1 MPLKPLQIPKG
12 VYRNGTDYMQQ
23 GRWRDA
29 NLVRWH
35 EDALRP
41 IGGWRERG
49 SVDFSGTVRG
59 MLSWEDN
66 SGNRYVAAGMHDTL
80 KVMTSGNTIYDITPA
95 TFTTGRVDAGTNA
108 GFGGGTYGNEY
119 YGTPRS
125 DSGVLLKATTWS
137 LDTFGEYLLACSSD
151 DGKILEWQ
159 LGSGSDA
166 AALSNAPTSNTAM
179 MVTEERFVFALGA
192 GGNPRKVQWCDR
204 EDNTTWTPAATNEAG
219 DIELQSSGT
228 ILAGIR
234 TRGQSLILTD
244 QDAHTATYQGPPFVY
259 GFERV
264 GTSCGLIAAKAVA
277 SVDTGAI
284 WMGRRSFFLY
294 SGGSVQEIPCEV
306 GDYVFSD
313 MNTDQRSKIAA
324 VPNAQWNEIWW
335 FYPSSGSTECDRY
348 VAYDYVE
355 NIWSIGELDRTS
367 GVDRGVF
374 RDPFWVDAD
383 GELYEHEIG
392 YNYGSATPYAETG
405 PISIGAGDNVMRVTS
420 LIPDEKTQ
428 GDVSA
433 KFKTRF
439 YPNAAETEHGPFTM
453 SNPTDVRFTG
463 RQIRMRVEGNANA
476 DWRVGVMR
484 IDARAGGK
492 R

>member
-1 MPLKPLQIPKG
+1 MPLIPLQIPKG
-12 VYRNGTDYMQQ
+12 QYRNGTEYMAQ

-29 NLVRWH
+29 NLIRWH

-41 IGGWRERG
+41 IGGWQQRG
-49 SVDFSGTVRG
+49 TVDLNKTVRG
-59 MLSWEDN
+59 MLAWEDN
-66 SGNRYVAAGMHDTL
+66 SGNRYVAFGAHDSLTA
-80 KVMTSGNTIYDITPA
+80 MTAGNTTYDITP
-95 TFTTGRVDAGTNA
+95 TSFTTGRVTATALTGY
-108 GFGGGTYGNEY
+108 GGGLYGYET

-125 DSGVLLKATTWS
+125 DSGVLQRATTWS
-137 LDTFGEYLLACSSD
+137 LDNWGEYLLACSSD
-151 DGKILEWQ
+151 DGKIVEWQ
-159 LGSGSDA
+159 LNGATPA
-166 AALSNAPTSNTAM
+166 AALANAPVDNTAM

-192 GGNPRKVQWCDR
+192 GGNPRKVQFSDR
-204 EDNTTWTPAATNEAG
+204 EDNTVWTPAATNEAG
-219 DIELQSSGT
+219 DIELQTNGK
-228 ILAGIR
+228 ILAGLR
-234 TRGQSLILTD
+234 TRGQALILTD
-244 QDAHTATYQGPPFVY
+244 QDAHTATYSGPPFVY

-264 GTSCGLIAAKAVA
+264 GTSCGLIAPLAAA
-277 SVDTGAI
+277 SVDAGAI

-294 SGGSVQEIPCEV
+294 SGGQVQEIPCDV

-335 FYPSSGSTECDRY
+335 FYPSGGATECDRY

-355 NIWSIGELDRTS
+355 NIWMTGELDRTS

-374 RDPFWVDAD
+374 REPMWIQSD

-392 YNYGSATPYAETG
+392 YTYGSATPYAETG

-463 RQIRMRVEGNANA
+463 RQVRMRVEGNANA

>member
-1 MPLKPLQIPKG
+1 MPLIPLQIPKG

-49 SVDFSGTVRG
+49 TVDFSGTVRG
-59 MLSWEDN
+59 MIAWEDN

-80 KVMTSGNTIYDITPA
+80 KVMTSSNTIYDVTPA
-95 TFTTGRVDAGTNA
+95 TFTDGRVDADFNN
-108 GFGGGTYGNEY
+108 GFGGGTYGNDY
-119 YGTPRS
+119 YGTPRP
-125 DSGVLLKATTWS
+125 DSGVLQRATTWS
-137 LDTFGEYLLACSSD
+137 LDTFGEYLLACSTD

-204 EDNTTWTPAATNEAG
+204 EDNTAWTPAATNEAG
-219 DIELQSSGT
+219 DIELQTSGT
-228 ILAGIR
+228 IMAGIR

-313 MNTDQRSKIAA
+313 MNTDQRSKIVA
-324 VPNAQWNEIWW
+324 VPNSQWNEIWW

-374 RDPFWVDAD
+374 RDPLWVDAD

-392 YNYGSATPYAETG
+392 YNYGSSTPFAETG
-405 PISIGAGDNVMRVTS
+405 PISIGAGDRTMRVTS

-428 GDVSA
+428 GDVTA

-439 YPNAAETEHGPFTM
+439 YPNAAESEHGPFTM

-463 RQIRMRVEGNANA
+463 RQIRMRVEGSAA
-476 DWRVGVMR
+476 DDWRVGVMR
-484 IDARAGGK
+484 IEAKAGSK

>member
-1 MPLKPLQIPKG
+1 MPLIPLQIPKG
-12 VYRNGTDYMQQ
+12 QYRNGTDYMSQ

-35 EDALRP
+35 EDSLRP
-41 IGGWRERG
+41 IGGWQQR
-49 SVDFSGTVRG
+49 STVDLDGTVRG
-59 MLSWEDN
+59 MIAWEDN
-66 SGNRYVAAGMHDTL
+66 SGNRYVAFGLHDSL
-80 KVMTSGNTIYDITPA
+80 IAMTSGNTIYDITPA
-95 TFTTGRVDAGTNA
+95 TFTTGRVDASAIT
-108 GFGGGTYGNEY
+108 GFGGGLYGEETYGV
-119 YGTPRS
+119 PRS
-125 DSGVLLKATTWS
+125 DTGVLQKATTWS
-137 LDTFGEYLLACSSD
+137 LDNWGEYLLACSSD
-151 DGKILEWQ
+151 DGKIVEWQ

-166 AALSNAPTSNTAM
+166 AALSGAPTNNTAM

-192 GGNPRKVQWCDR
+192 GGNPRKVQFSDR

-219 DIELQSSGT
+219 DIELQTNGT

-234 TRGQSLILTD
+234 TRGQALILTD
-244 QDAHTATYQGPPFVY
+244 QDAHSATYSGPPFVY

-264 GTSCGLIAAKAVA
+264 GTSCGLIGPLAVA
-277 SVDTGAI
+277 SVDAGAI

-294 SGGSVQEIPCEV
+294 SGGQVQEIPCEV

-313 MNTDQRSKIAA
+313 MNADQQSKIAA

-335 FYPSSGSTECDRY
+335 FYPSGNSTECDRY

-355 NIWSIGELDRTS
+355 NIWMTGNMDRTS

-374 RDPFWVDAD
+374 REPMWVQSD

-392 YNYGSATPYAETG
+392 HLYDSDTPFAETG
-405 PISIGAGDNVMRVTS
+405 PISLGAGDNIMRVTS

-428 GDVSA
+428 GDVNA

-439 YPNAAETEHGPFTM
+439 YPNAAETEHGPFSM

-463 RQIRMRVEGNANA
+463 RQVRMRVEGNTSS

-484 IDARAGGK
+484 IEAKAGGK